1 MLAIFLVLCYASLAL
16 SLPAVQLGTTKL
28 VGTDLALSQLEFF
41 GGRWSSLSEQ
51 LLIESI
57 KVFHSLNRL

>member
-41 GGRWSSLSEQ
+41 GGR
-51 LLIESI
+51 
-57 KVFHSLNRL
+57 